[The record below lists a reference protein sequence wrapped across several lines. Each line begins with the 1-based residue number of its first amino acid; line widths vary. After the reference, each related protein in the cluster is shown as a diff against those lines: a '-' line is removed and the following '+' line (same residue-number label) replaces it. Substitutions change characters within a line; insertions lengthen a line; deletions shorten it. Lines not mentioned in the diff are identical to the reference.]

1 MRTANSPDNPGNALR
16 GVLGSFLCA
25 SLASTAWF
33 LLIAGARDWPWG
45 GKLTILGGFLTG
57 PAACLGYWQFR
68 GLRKKRFAYHAVRLC
83 AMLSVLPAFPAMLL
97 LEALPYY
104 DSLGAAWEV
113 VRRNLS
119 LMDYA
124 ETLLY
129 ACFLPLLSAE
139 LCQKRLLLYTDPVW
153 AKDPRYAAAQYAGGL
168 LYNCRPDGMPLPCG
182 DEIPLRFKVGSV
194 LEVDGELIRT
204 TPSLRRERRF
214 SAQEVAGVV
223 LGPDTG
229 SNVLYDCQ
237 GRPLAKFAWSMENA
251 ALFAAYLMEW
261 GVELVPYA
269 DYQPPV

>member
-1 MRTANSPDNPGNALR
+1 MRTAESYNPGSALR

-25 SLASTAWF
+25 FLASTVWF
-33 LLIAGARDWPWG
+33 LLIAGARNWVWG
-45 GKLTILGGFLTG
+45 RKLTVLGGFLTG
-57 PAACLGYWQFR
+57 PAACLGYWRFR

-83 AMLSVLPAFPAMLL
+83 AILSVLPAFPVMLL
-97 LEALPYY
+97 LEALPSYG
-104 DSLGAAWEV
+104 SLGAAWEV

-139 LCQKRLLLYTDPVW
+139 LCQKRLLLYTDPAW
-153 AKDPRYAAAQYAGGL
+153 ARDPRYAAAQYAGGL
-168 LYNCRPDGMPLPCG
+168 LYNYRPDGMPLPCG
-182 DEIPLRFKVGSV
+182 DEIPLRFKVGFV
-194 LEVDGELIRT
+194 LEVDGEFIRT

-223 LGPDTG
+223 LGPNTG
-229 SNVLYDCQ
+229 SNVLCDCQ

-261 GVELVPYA
+261 GVELIPYE
-269 DYQPPV
+269 DYQTPI